1 MATEFALQFDD
12 ISPLLDLLCRF
23 SGHKAGTMRAESS
36 PPLSHSALF
45 TGFFQVGILGFGGV
59 LPMARRMVVDERR
72 WLSQVEFNELFS
84 LCQSLPGANITNLA
98 AALGMRHQGVSGA
111 AAALAGLMAAPM
123 VIIILLSDLY
133 GRYGTLTPVRHGL
146 AGLAAAAAGLLLG
159 TAGKIALPV
168 WKKRRNIALSALVLA
183 LVLALHLSLPVTML
197 LVLPLSLAISWRTT
211 P

>member
-1 MATEFALQFDD
+1 
-12 ISPLLDLLCRF
+12 
-23 SGHKAGTMRAESS
+23 MRAESS
-36 PPLSHSALF
+36 SRLSHSALF

-72 WLSQVEFNELFS
+72 WLTQLEFNELFS
-84 LCQSLPGANITNLA
+84 LCQSLPGANVTNLT
-98 AALGMRHQGVSGA
+98 AALGMRHQGVTGA

-123 VIIILLSDLY
+123 VIIIVLSDLY
-133 GRYGTLTPVRHGL
+133 GRYGTLAPVRHGL

-168 WKKRRNIALSALVLA
+168 CRIPRNIAVSVLVLA
-183 LVLALHLSLPVTML
+183 MALVLHLSLPLTML
-197 LVLPLSLAISWRTT
+197 LVLPLSLYLSWRVT